1 MANPRK
7 FSEKI
12 ALHNQKQAEET
23 AAFEKIMREVSDAT
37 NKVNTNSRR
46 AKVKPPETEI
56 IEILVPTQQGLGTF
70 RSGSL
75 PNVAAPQPPT
85 TEPEVI
91 KPEEATLATQYGLG
105 GRSGG
110 TSPTPR
116 SPGQRGRASS
126 SVGPMRRP
134 ADRKHDT
141 SPYGSN
147 VYLSPPPDS
156 NWRRTNSDS
165 ALHQSC
171 GSEQQVVAQPL
182 SPHHPMHSH
191 AHPHLHPHQNH
202 RRSANM
208 NLDVLNTLGMNPT
221 NRPRSSCEIPRI
233 PNNNNVYESGGDGG
247 GGGGGGGLACGE
259 LQVPGGSLPDLT
271 SVHFPPPHY
280 MPHRTSPDYHQP
292 RYVRTTALYTRAE
305 GTAGEAAA
313 SCPTS
318 PPCTS
323 PRRTT
328 CRTGPRQTTISPDT
342 YVHCTV
348 HESGGDGGGGGGELQ
363 VPGGS
368 LPDLTSV
375 HFPPPHYMPHRTS
388 PDYHQ
393 PRYSPTSPGAS
404 PGGGSVSPATGGLSP
419 ASGSPVGAT
428 VPLATI
434 HHDHTLYDTQN
445 HLSVPNTN
453 NYLHHNKN
461 MSSLDHGWITSS
473 QYQSHC
479 SPPSQYSSTSN
490 INIPSP
496 TMVHSPGS
504 PVESPQ
510 TDYNN
515 LHQALLQPFEQITML
530 DSPTSNYNTTYINH
544 SSPHSQQTTNSTH
557 TYSQAYHSNVS
568 LQSSHGGH
576 NMHSAHGA
584 HMGYAHTHPHAEH
597 AQSVPAPEPR
607 RARDPVAGGG
617 AYSALQPLAS
627 PSHPATPATPA
638 SIPDIILTDY
648 SGELDPGIFGGE
660 EAQLRAGLDLDDLT
674 LLEEPSALLPDSSVE
689 HEFRLDRLDH
699 L

>member
-37 NKVNTNSRR
+37 NK
-46 AKVKPPETEI
+46 
-56 IEILVPTQQGLGTF
+56 
-70 RSGSL
+70 
-75 PNVAAPQPPT
+75 
-85 TEPEVI
+85 
-91 KPEEATLATQYGLG
+91 PEEAPLVTQYGLG

-110 TSPTPR
+110 TSPSPR

-141 SPYGSN
+141 SPYGST

-171 GSEQQVVAQPL
+171 GEQQVTTQPL
-182 SPHHPMHSH
+182 SPHHPLHSH
-191 AHPHLHPHQNH
+191 GHPHLHPHQNH
-202 RRSANM
+202 RRASNIP
-208 NLDVLNTLGMNPT
+208 LDVLATLGMNPT

-233 PNNNNVYESGGDGG
+233 PNNNNVYESGGGG
-247 GGGGGGGLACGE
+247 GGAGGAGGLQCE

-280 MPHRTSPDYHQP
+280 LPHRTSPEY
-292 RYVRTTALYTRAE
+292 
-305 GTAGEAAA
+305 
-313 SCPTS
+313 
-318 PPCTS
+318 
-323 PRRTT
+323 
-328 CRTGPRQTTISPDT
+328 
-342 YVHCTV
+342 
-348 HESGGDGGGGGGELQ
+348 
-363 VPGGS
+363 
-368 LPDLTSV
+368 
-375 HFPPPHYMPHRTS
+375 
-388 PDYHQ
+388 Q
-393 PRYSPTSPGAS
+393 PRYSPT
-404 PGGGSVSPATGGLSP
+404 GSVSPATGGLSP

-428 VPLATI
+428 VPLAAV
-434 HHDHTLYDTQN
+434 HDQPLYDAQN

-461 MSSLDHGWITSS
+461 MSPLDHSWITSS
-473 QYQSHC
+473 YQSHC

-490 INIPSP
+490 INVPSP

-515 LHQALLQPFEQITML
+515 LHQVLLQPFEQITML
-530 DSPTSNYNTTYINH
+530 DPPTSSYNTTYINH
-544 SSPHSQQTTNSTH
+544 SSPHSSQTTNSSH
-557 TYSQAYHSNVS
+557 TYSQSPHGLSG
-568 LQSSHGGH
+568 HGGH
-576 NMHSAHGA
+576 
-584 HMGYAHTHPHAEH
+584 
-597 AQSVPAPEPR
+597 APEPR

-617 AYSALQPLAS
+617 AYAALQPLAS
-627 PSHPATPATPA
+627 PSQPPTPATPT

-689 HEFRLDRLDH
+689 HEFRLDRLDG

>member
-37 NKVNTNSRR
+37 NK
-46 AKVKPPETEI
+46 
-56 IEILVPTQQGLGTF
+56 
-70 RSGSL
+70 
-75 PNVAAPQPPT
+75 
-85 TEPEVI
+85 
-91 KPEEATLATQYGLG
+91 PEEASLATQYGLG

-110 TSPTPR
+110 ASPTPR

-126 SVGPMRRP
+126 SGGPMRRP

-182 SPHHPMHSH
+182 SPHHHPMHSH

-202 RRSANM
+202 RRGANI

-292 RYVRTTALYTRAE
+292 RY
-305 GTAGEAAA
+305 
-313 SCPTS
+313 
-318 PPCTS
+318 
-323 PRRTT
+323 
-328 CRTGPRQTTISPDT
+328 
-342 YVHCTV
+342 
-348 HESGGDGGGGGGELQ
+348 
-363 VPGGS
+363 
-368 LPDLTSV
+368 
-375 HFPPPHYMPHRTS
+375 
-388 PDYHQ
+388 
-393 PRYSPTSPGAS
+393 SPTSPGAS

-434 HHDHTLYDTQN
+434 HQDHSLYDTQN

-490 INIPSP
+490 INVPSP

-530 DSPTSNYNTTYINH
+530 DSPTSNYNTSYINH

-557 TYSQAYHSNVS
+557 TYSQ
-568 LQSSHGGH
+568 SSHGGH
-576 NMHSAHGA
+576 NMHGA
-584 HMGYAHTHPHAEH
+584 HHMAYSSHGHPGHVDHT
-597 AQSVPAPEPR
+597 QSQVPAPEPR

-627 PSHPATPATPA
+627 PSQPATPATPA

-689 HEFRLDRLDH
+689 HEFRLDRLGD

>member
-37 NKVNTNSRR
+37 NK
-46 AKVKPPETEI
+46 
-56 IEILVPTQQGLGTF
+56 
-70 RSGSL
+70 
-75 PNVAAPQPPT
+75 
-85 TEPEVI
+85 
-91 KPEEATLATQYGLG
+91 PEEATLATQYGLG
-105 GRSGG
+105 GGRSGG
-110 TSPTPR
+110 TSPSR
-116 SPGQRGRASS
+116 NPGQRGRASS

-141 SPYGSN
+141 SPYGST

-171 GSEQQVVAQPL
+171 GGEQQVTTQPL
-182 SPHHPMHSH
+182 SPHHLHSH

-202 RRSANM
+202 RRTTDM
-208 NLDVLNTLGMNPT
+208 LDVLTTLGMNPS

-233 PNNNNVYESGGDGG
+233 PNNNNVYERGDGG
-247 GGGGGGGLACGE
+247 GGGGGGGVAGGGLACGE

-280 MPHRTSPDYHQP
+280 MQHRN
-292 RYVRTTALYTRAE
+292 
-305 GTAGEAAA
+305 
-313 SCPTS
+313 
-318 PPCTS
+318 
-323 PRRTT
+323 
-328 CRTGPRQTTISPDT
+328 
-342 YVHCTV
+342 
-348 HESGGDGGGGGGELQ
+348 
-363 VPGGS
+363 
-368 LPDLTSV
+368 
-375 HFPPPHYMPHRTS
+375 S

-393 PRYSPTSPGAS
+393 PRYSPTSPGAVS
-404 PGGGSVSPATGGLSP
+404 PGGGSVSPDGGLSP

-428 VPLATI
+428 VPLSSALHTLP
-434 HHDHTLYDTQN
+434 HGHHGHPHDHTSLYDAQN

-461 MSSLDHGWITSS
+461 MSPLDHTGWITSS
-473 QYQSHC
+473 YQSHC

-515 LHQALLQPFEQITML
+515 LHQVLLQPFEQITMM
-530 DSPTSNYNTTYINH
+530 DSPVSNYNTTYMNH
-544 SSPHSQQTTNSTH
+544 SSPHSPQTTNTPH
-557 TYSQAYHSNVS
+557 TYSQAS
-568 LQSSHGGH
+568 QGG
-576 NMHSAHGA
+576 NCNAAGGDS
-584 HMGYAHTHPHAEH
+584 
-597 AQSVPAPEPR
+597 R
-607 RARDPVAGGG
+607 RSGRDPVPGGG
-617 AYSALQPLAS
+617 GFAALQPLAS
-627 PSHPATPATPA
+627 PSAPPTPATPA

-648 SGELDPGIFGGE
+648 SGEIDAGIFGGE
-660 EAQLRAGLDLDDLT
+660 EAQLREGLDLDDLT

-689 HEFRLDRLDH
+689 HEFRLDRL
-699 L
+699 

>member
-37 NKVNTNSRR
+37 NKVNTSSRR
-46 AKVKPPETEI
+46 ARVKAPKPVVNNDSM
-56 IEILVPTQQGLGTF
+56 LRPSPVGLGSF

-75 PNVAAPQPPT
+75 PNVAAPQASA
-85 TEPEVI
+85 EPENT
-91 KPEEATLATQYGLG
+91 KPEEVTLAAQYGMAG

-110 TSPTPR
+110 ASPSR
-116 SPGQRGRASS
+116 SPVQRGRASS

-141 SPYGSN
+141 SPYGST

-171 GSEQQVVAQPL
+171 GGEQPAASQPL
-182 SPHHPMHSH
+182 SPHHPLHSH
-191 AHPHLHPHQNH
+191 AHPHSPHQNH
-202 RRSANM
+202 RRAADIH
-208 NLDVLNTLGMNPT
+208 LDVLGALGMNPS

-233 PNNNNVYESGGDGG
+233 PNNNNVYESGDGGG

-280 MPHRTSPDYHQP
+280 LPHPHRTDPDY
-292 RYVRTTALYTRAE
+292 
-305 GTAGEAAA
+305 
-313 SCPTS
+313 
-318 PPCTS
+318 
-323 PRRTT
+323 
-328 CRTGPRQTTISPDT
+328 QT
-342 YVHCTV
+342 
-348 HESGGDGGGGGGELQ
+348 
-363 VPGGS
+363 
-368 LPDLTSV
+368 
-375 HFPPPHYMPHRTS
+375 
-388 PDYHQ
+388 
-393 PRYSPTSPGAS
+393 RYSPTSPGAVS
-404 PGGGSVSPATGGLSP
+404 PNAGSGSPATGGLSP

-428 VPLATI
+428 VPLSNTM
-434 HHDHTLYDTQN
+434 HHPHEHSQLYDTQN

-461 MSSLDHGWITSS
+461 MSPLDHSWISS
-473 QYQSHC
+473 SCYQTQC

-504 PVESPQ
+504 PAESPQ

-530 DSPTSNYNTTYINH
+530 DSPVSSYNTTYMNH
-544 SSPHSQQTTNSTH
+544 SSPQTTNSQH
-557 TYSQAYHSNVS
+557 TYP
-568 LQSSHGGH
+568 QSPGNCGT
-576 NMHSAHGA
+576 NGTGA
-584 HMGYAHTHPHAEH
+584 AAG
-597 AQSVPAPEPR
+597 VPR
-607 RARDPVAGGG
+607 RGARDPVPGGG
-617 AYSALQPLAS
+617 YALPPLAS
-627 PSHPATPATPA
+627 PAPATPP

-674 LLEEPSALLPDSSVE
+674 LLEEPSALLPDSAVE
-689 HEFRLDRLDH
+689 HELLDRL
-699 L
+699 

>member
-37 NKVNTNSRR
+37 NK
-46 AKVKPPETEI
+46 
-56 IEILVPTQQGLGTF
+56 
-70 RSGSL
+70 
-75 PNVAAPQPPT
+75 
-85 TEPEVI
+85 
-91 KPEEATLATQYGLG
+91 PEEAPLVTQYGLG

-110 TSPTPR
+110 TSPSPR

-141 SPYGSN
+141 SPYGST

-171 GSEQQVVAQPL
+171 GEQQVTTQPL
-182 SPHHPMHSH
+182 SPHHPLHSH
-191 AHPHLHPHQNH
+191 GHPHLHPHQNH
-202 RRSANM
+202 RRASNIP
-208 NLDVLNTLGMNPT
+208 LDVLATLGMNPT

-233 PNNNNVYESGGDGG
+233 PNNNNVYESGGGG
-247 GGGGGGGLACGE
+247 GGAGGAGGLQCE

-280 MPHRTSPDYHQP
+280 LPHRTSPEY
-292 RYVRTTALYTRAE
+292 
-305 GTAGEAAA
+305 
-313 SCPTS
+313 
-318 PPCTS
+318 
-323 PRRTT
+323 
-328 CRTGPRQTTISPDT
+328 
-342 YVHCTV
+342 
-348 HESGGDGGGGGGELQ
+348 
-363 VPGGS
+363 
-368 LPDLTSV
+368 
-375 HFPPPHYMPHRTS
+375 
-388 PDYHQ
+388 Q
-393 PRYSPTSPGAS
+393 PRYSPT
-404 PGGGSVSPATGGLSP
+404 GSVSPATGGLSP

-428 VPLATI
+428 VPLAAV
-434 HHDHTLYDTQN
+434 HDQPLYDAQ
-445 HLSVPNTN
+445 
-453 NYLHHNKN
+453 N
-461 MSSLDHGWITSS
+461 MSPLDHSWITSS
-473 QYQSHC
+473 YQSHC

-490 INIPSP
+490 INVPSP

-515 LHQALLQPFEQITML
+515 LHQVLLQPFEQITML
-530 DSPTSNYNTTYINH
+530 DPPTSSYNTTYINH
-544 SSPHSQQTTNSTH
+544 SSPHSSQTTNSSH
-557 TYSQAYHSNVS
+557 TYSQSPHGLSG
-568 LQSSHGGH
+568 HGGH
-576 NMHSAHGA
+576 
-584 HMGYAHTHPHAEH
+584 
-597 AQSVPAPEPR
+597 APEPR

-617 AYSALQPLAS
+617 AYAALQPLAS
-627 PSHPATPATPA
+627 PSQPPTPATPT

-689 HEFRLDRLDH
+689 HEFRLDRLDG

>member
-1 MANPRK
+1 MLTIMANPRK

-37 NKVNTNSRR
+37 NKPEGNTLVN
-46 AKVKPPETEI
+46 
-56 IEILVPTQQGLGTF
+56 
-70 RSGSL
+70 
-75 PNVAAPQPPT
+75 
-85 TEPEVI
+85 
-91 KPEEATLATQYGLG
+91 QYAMSS

-110 TSPTPR
+110 TSPSRTPV
-116 SPGQRGRASS
+116 QRGRTSS

-141 SPYGSN
+141 SPYGST

-171 GSEQQVVAQPL
+171 GEQQSGAPPL
-182 SPHHPMHSH
+182 SPHHPLHSH
-191 AHPHLHPHQNH
+191 AHPHLHPHHQNH
-202 RRSANM
+202 RRVPDIH
-208 NLDVLNTLGMNPT
+208 LDVLATLGMNPT

-233 PNNNNVYESGGDGG
+233 SNNNAYENSGDGG
-247 GGGGGGGLACGE
+247 GGGGGGSGGGSGSGSGGGLACGE

-271 SVHFPPPHY
+271 SVHYPPHTPHY
-280 MPHRTSPDYHQP
+280 LPHRTSPEY
-292 RYVRTTALYTRAE
+292 
-305 GTAGEAAA
+305 
-313 SCPTS
+313 
-318 PPCTS
+318 
-323 PRRTT
+323 
-328 CRTGPRQTTISPDT
+328 
-342 YVHCTV
+342 
-348 HESGGDGGGGGGELQ
+348 
-363 VPGGS
+363 
-368 LPDLTSV
+368 
-375 HFPPPHYMPHRTS
+375 
-388 PDYHQ
+388 Q
-393 PRYSPTSPGAS
+393 PRYSPTSPGAVS

-428 VPLATI
+428 VPLAL
-434 HHDHTLYDTQN
+434 HPHDALYDAQN

-461 MSSLDHGWITSS
+461 MSPLDHNWITSG
-473 QYQSHC
+473 YQSNC
-479 SPPSQYSSTSN
+479 SPPSQYSSTTN

-496 TMVHSPGS
+496 TMVHSPAS

-530 DSPTSNYNTTYINH
+530 DPPTSSYNTNYINH
-544 SSPHSQQTTNSTH
+544 SSPHSPQSTNSQH
-557 TYSQAYHSNVS
+557 TYSQASHVHHVQHSPHTS
-568 LQSSHGGH
+568 LSMQSHCSHATHAGH
-576 NMHSAHGA
+576 A
-584 HMGYAHTHPHAEH
+584 TH
-597 AQSVPAPEPR
+597 APEPR

-617 AYSALQPLAS
+617 GFPVLQPLAS
-627 PSHPATPATPA
+627 PSAPPTPATPA

-648 SGELDPGIFGGE
+648 SGELDAGIFGGE

-689 HEFRLDRLDH
+689 HEFRLDRL
-699 L
+699 